1 MEASEITLV
10 GVVVAVFELVGIAAA
25 VHAVMRARTSQGAV
39 AWAVGLVSFPFV
51 ALPLYLIFGRNKFHG
66 YLKARR
72 AGNTEVQQIVA
83 EVGQDALQRELLSDR
98 AHPEHEVLESL
109 ALMRFTLKNRVELLV
124 DGEATFGAIF
134 DAIDAAQDY
143 VLVQFFI
150 VHDDDLGRD
159 LKARLLRK
167 AASGV
172 RVYFL
177 YDEIGSHRLPRSYV
191 NELREA
197 GVDIRS
203 FHTTRGRRNRFQLN
217 FRNHRKIVVV
227 DGRTAFVGGLNVGD
241 EYMGRD
247 PKFGPWRDTHVKLAG
262 PSVHA
267 VQLVF
272 LEDWHWATS
281 RLPELDWAPRPAQ
294 RGNQKVLVLP
304 SGPADQLET
313 CGMFFVHAVNSARH
327 RLWIASPYFVPD
339 THVICALQLAA
350 LRGVDVRVMLPQ
362 KPDHLLVYLSAFS
375 FLEEAE
381 QTGVKIYRYQPG
393 FMHHKVLLVDDRF
406 AAVGTAN
413 LDNRSFRLNFEITI
427 VVDDVPFAG
436 QVDEMLRRDFA
447 NCELATVD
455 DLKRR
460 GFWFR
465 LAVRAARL
473 TAPVQ

>member
-1 MEASEITLV
+1 MGALEITLG
-10 GVVVAVFELVGIAAA
+10 GVVYAVVEVLGVVGAI
-25 VHAVMRARTSQGAV
+25 HAVMQSRTSQGAV
-39 AWAVGLVSFPFV
+39 AWAIGLVSFPLL
-51 ALPLYLIFGRNKFHG
+51 ALPLYLILGRNKFQG
-66 YLKARR
+66 YVKARR
-72 AGNTEVQQIVA
+72 AGDSEIHRLAA
-83 EVGQDALQRELLSDR
+83 EVGKAARQSRLIPEQG
-98 AHPEHEVLESL
+98 HPEHGVLESL
-109 ALMRFTLKNRVELLV
+109 AQMPFTLDNQLELLV

-134 DAIDAAQDY
+134 EGIDAAEQY

-150 VHDDDLGRD
+150 VRDDELGRE
-159 LKARLLRK
+159 LKDRLIRK
-167 AASGV
+167 ATAGV

-191 NELREA
+191 RELREA
-197 GVDIRS
+197 GVDARS
-203 FHTTRGRRNRFQLN
+203 FHSTRGRRNRFQIN

-227 DGRTAFVGGLNVGD
+227 DGRTAYVGGLNVGD

-247 PKFGPWRDTHVKLAG
+247 SKIGPWRDTHVKLTG

-272 LEDWHWATS
+272 LEDWHWATDGV
-281 RLPELDWAPRPAQ
+281 PELDWTPRPAE
-294 RGNQKVLVLP
+294 GGGQKVLVLP

-313 CGMFFVHAVNSARH
+313 CGMFFVHAINSAER

-339 THVICALQLAA
+339 LHVTCALQLAA

-362 KPDHLLVYLSAFS
+362 NPDHLLVYLSAFS
-375 FLEEAE
+375 YLEEAE

-393 FMHHKVLLVDDRF
+393 FMHHKVLLVDDRL

-427 VVDDVPFAG
+427 IADGGPFAG
-436 QVDEMLRRDFA
+436 KLAEMLKRDFA
-447 NCELATVD
+447 HCKPATAD
-455 DLKRR
+455 DLARR

-465 LAVRAARL
+465 LAVQAARL
-473 TAPVQ
+473 TAPIQ

>member
-1 MEASEITLV
+1 MGALHITLGGFFYAV
-10 GVVVAVFELVGIAAA
+10 VEVLGVAAA
-25 VHAVMRARTSQGAV
+25 IHAVMQSRTSQGAV
-39 AWAVGLVSFPFV
+39 AWAVGLVSFPLV
-51 ALPLYLIFGRNKFHG
+51 AIPLYLIFGRSKFQG
-66 YLKARR
+66 YVKARR
-72 AGNTEVQQIVA
+72 AGDLDIHRLA
-83 EVGQDALQRELLSDR
+83 ADVGQTALENQLICDQS
-98 AHPEHEVLESL
+98 HPQHGVLESL
-109 ALMRFTLKNRVELLV
+109 AMMPFTLHNRLELLV

-134 DAIDAAQDY
+134 EGIDAAEQY

-150 VHDDDLGRD
+150 VHDDDLGRE
-159 LKARLLRK
+159 LKDRLIRK
-167 AASGV
+167 AAAGV

-191 NELREA
+191 GELRAA
-197 GVDIRS
+197 GVDARS

-227 DGRTAFVGGLNVGD
+227 DGRTAYVGGLNVGD

-247 PKFGPWRDTHVKLAG
+247 PKIGPWRDTHLKLTG

-272 LEDWHWATS
+272 LEDWHWATDE
-281 RLPELDWAPRPAQ
+281 LPQVDWTPRPAD
-294 RGNQKVLVLP
+294 GGDQKVLVLP

-313 CGMFFVHAVNSARH
+313 CGMFFVHAINSARH

-339 THVICALQLAA
+339 AHVVCALQLAA

-375 FLEEAE
+375 YLEEAE
-381 QTGVKIYRYQPG
+381 KTGVKIYRYQPG
-393 FMHHKVLLVDDRF
+393 FMHHKVVLVDDRL

-427 VVDDVPFAG
+427 IADDAPFAA
-436 QVDEMLRRDFA
+436 QLAEMLKRDFA
-447 NCELATVD
+447 RCKPATAD
-455 DLKRR
+455 DLARR
-460 GFWFR
+460 GFWFK
-465 LAVRAARL
+465 LAVQGARL
-473 TAPVQ
+473 TAPIQ